1 MEVCFA
7 VQRGMSPELTSVES
21 LVGSEADFRFQC
33 TTSSVESLVR
43 SEADFRFGCVTSSGR
58 TSVGSLV
65 RSEADS
71 HFRLDDEGVG
81 EKANHTA
88 SRTLISVM
96 RLYRL
101 YPCRR

>member
-1 MEVCFA
+1 M
-7 VQRGMSPELTSVES
+7 R
-21 LVGSEADFRFQC
+21 SEADFRFQC

-81 EKANHTA
+81 EKTNHTV
-88 SRTLISVM
+88 SRTLISV
-96 RLYRL
+96 

>member
-1 MEVCFA
+1 M
-7 VQRGMSPELTSVES
+7 R
-21 LVGSEADFRFQC
+21 SEADFRFQC

-81 EKANHTA
+81 EKVPDVGDEVLHMPAM
-88 SRTLISVM
+88 SLS
-96 RLYRL
+96 L
-101 YPCRR
+101 RR